1 MALFQDN
8 ISTKLEDS
16 LLVCLPE
23 FRDFW
28 MQIAWCNNSN
38 MLCFGEHGVTG
49 DITATKQ
56 PF

>member
-23 FRDFW
+23 FRDFG
-28 MQIAWCNNSN
+28 MQIARCNNSN